1 MLSPL
6 TARRARRTTA
16 LAAALAVAALT
27 ASVTGPASAVTTSS
41 TKVRTLSDP
50 AIDESS
56 GLARS
61 QLSSTRLWTHNDSG
75 GGTTIFA
82 LDAAGKTTRTFEL
95 TNASHLDWE
104 AMASATLGGVPYL
117 YLGDIG
123 DNGKKR
129 STIFVHR
136 VREPDPATASGSLPY
151 TTYEFRYADGARNAE
166 GMMVNP
172 VTGRL
177 YVVSKVKGAPGGIY
191 AAPATLST
199 TSVNVL
205 TKVATAPAGMA
216 DAVFLQD
223 GQRFVL
229 RGYVSGWLYSG
240 FGATPVRFDMPLKG
254 ESVTTDWSPTA
265 ILVGSESQYSS
276 IWRVT
281 LP

>member
-1 MLSPL
+1 MLSTL

-16 LAAALAVAALT
+16 LAAAFGVAALT
-27 ASVTGPASAVTTSS
+27 VSATGPASALTTSS
-41 TKVRTLSDP
+41 TKVRTLTDP

-75 GGTTIFA
+75 GGTTIYA
-82 LDAAGKTTRTFEL
+82 LDSAGRTDRTFEL
-95 TNASHLDWE
+95 TNASHKDWE

-117 YLGDIG
+117 FVGDIG

-136 VREPDPATASGSLPY
+136 VREPDPGTASGALAY
-151 TTYEFRYADGARNAE
+151 TTYELRYPDGAHNAE

-172 VTGRL
+172 VSGRL
-177 YVVSKVKGAPGGIY
+177 YIVTKNKGANGGIY
-191 AAPATLST
+191 AAPTTLST

-205 TKVATAPAGMA
+205 TKVATAPAGMS

-223 GQRFVL
+223 GKRFVL

-240 FGATPVRFDMPLKG
+240 FGATPVRFALPLKG
-254 ESVTTDWSPTA
+254 ESVTTDWSA
-265 ILVGSESQYSS
+265 GSIFVGSEHQYSS